1 MSTYLRCVCKPLYR
15 KTILFDY
22 LIMIKWFIFK
32 FYSNTIMKK
41 GLIFILCRNMITTK
55 GFQKGFKWDSGRKSC
70 LVPHLAQ
77 PTSLNI
83 TRYNHFST
91 TLSTFSFV
99 DITRQSY
106 FLQLLWISESYFS
119 TTSQEFPNFSIS
131 HPNSSQFFERICSVF
146 IWINALISFPSQ
158 VQPW

>member
-1 MSTYLRCVCKPLYR
+1 
-15 KTILFDY
+15 
-22 LIMIKWFIFK
+22 MIKWFIFK
-32 FYSNTIMKK
+32 LYSNTIMKK
-41 GLIFILCRNMITTK
+41 GLIFILCRNMIMEK
-55 GFQKGFKWDSGRKSC
+55 GFKFKWDSGRKSC

-131 HPNSSQFFERICSVF
+131 HPKTSQFFSVYVQFSFKLLHLSAFQVKFNHGKNIDF
-146 IWINALISFPSQ
+146 IGQQNSLYCLCNGTTL
-158 VQPW
+158 

>member
-1 MSTYLRCVCKPLYR
+1 MR
-15 KTILFDY
+15 F
-22 LIMIKWFIFK
+22 
-32 FYSNTIMKK
+32 
-41 GLIFILCRNMITTK
+41 
-55 GFQKGFKWDSGRKSC
+55 KSC

-99 DITRQSY
+99 DISRQSY

-131 HPNSSQFFERICSVF
+131 HPTVLSFLSEYVQFSFELMHLSAFQVKFNHGKNIDFVDNKTLCIASQQCNAMALLCNTLLCLVLAIFLQKQKSLHGTASV
-146 IWINALISFPSQ
+146 
-158 VQPW
+158 